1 MTLTDPLTS
10 APASISNTFVVIRSS
25 TKLAA
30 TLYRRQ
36 DASSLNQL
44 AAIAAAIYSQ
54 RTKSYENGCAKTGSP
69 DKSRLRADNLPQHVL
84 NLESTAMTTLAQ
96 PHQPARDAG
105 PQAFPVEWARGQF
118 PALQRAAP
126 FIYFD
131 NAAGAQAPA
140 NVLEA
145 VNRHL
150 LDFNVQRGGR
160 YPKSVEVDRV
170 IAEARSKVALFVNA
184 ADPGEIA
191 FGMNATS
198 FIRIVSLAIAQM
210 IQPERNEIVV
220 TDLDHDANVATWLAL
235 ERMGVRIVWWRMRD
249 DQRLHVEDLQPL
261 LSERTRLV
269 ACTVVSHALGSLVDV
284 AAVAKA
290 AHAVGA
296 EVFLDC
302 VHYGPHAPID
312 VQVWDCDYM
321 VVSGYKSFS
330 PHMGF
335 MWGKRDKLK
344 VLPTFR
350 EDFIPDETPYKIE
363 AGTFIYENVAGMS
376 AAVDYLESVGAK
388 VDPAAGTPR
397 ARLLSAMTA
406 IQSYEQ
412 DLSRAIL
419 PVLADCG
426 ARVYG
431 VADPAHVERRVP
443 TFCFNLGDID
453 PAVVVQKM
461 ADADIGIR
469 DGHMY
474 APRLM
479 ARLGLAMDRGAVRA
493 SLVHYNTLAEVE
505 RFAEV
510 LHAIAKA
517 G

>member
-1 MTLTDPLTS
+1 MERIVMTTVADRLQV
-10 APASISNTFVVIRSS
+10 APA
-25 TKLAA
+25 
-30 TLYRRQ
+30 
-36 DASSLNQL
+36 
-44 AAIAAAIYSQ
+44 
-54 RTKSYENGCAKTGSP
+54 
-69 DKSRLRADNLPQHVL
+69 
-84 NLESTAMTTLAQ
+84 
-96 PHQPARDAG
+96 AG
-105 PQAFPVEWARGQF
+105 PQAFPVDWARAQF
-118 PALQRAAP
+118 PALERAAP

-140 NVLEA
+140 NVLET

-210 IQPERNEIVV
+210 IKPERNQIIV

-235 ERMGVRIVWWRMRD
+235 ERMGVSIDWWRARD
-249 DQRLHVEDLQPL
+249 DQRLYVEDLAPL

-284 AAVAKA
+284 TAVAKA

-312 VQVWDCDYM
+312 VQAWDCDYL
-321 VVSGYKSFS
+321 VVSGYKAFS

-388 VDPAAGTPR
+388 VDPAAATPR

-406 IQSYEQ
+406 IQLYEQ
-412 DLSRAIL
+412 ELSRAVL

-426 ARVYG
+426 ARIYG
-431 VADPAHVERRVP
+431 VADPAQAHLRVP
-443 TFCFNLGDID
+443 TFCFNLGDIH

-461 ADADIGIR
+461 SDANIGIR

-479 ARLGLAMDRGAVRA
+479 GRLGLAMDRGAVRA
-493 SLVHYNTLAEVE
+493 SLVHYNTFAEIE
-505 RFAEV
+505 RFATV
-510 LHAIAKA
+510 LHEIAKA